1 MCIAKSSVG
10 FLLVLD
16 VVEALSSGQVLLIVL
31 NGLFEV
37 SQGVVTVGDIAVG
50 PAPVQHAFGPAQLL
64 QHGQLLLKVSDGLL
78 EHGHVHFGDA
88 HVPVDLS
95 LQSGVPESQS
105 QTQLGLVAL
114 EGCAVVP
121 NSHVHR
127 RQVAEGAA
135 LPLLVTQIL
144 AHGQL
149 PAVEGQGCVQLA
161 EEPAGS
167 EGVRVSKQSKQEVE
181 RELAP
186 LQIFVLSAPV
196 G

>member
-1 MCIAKSSVG
+1 MCIAESSVG
-10 FLLVLD
+10 FLLVLY

-31 NGLFEV
+31 NGLLKV

-50 PAPVQHAFGPAQLL
+50 PAPVQHALSPAQLL
-64 QHGQLLLKVSDGLL
+64 QHGQLLLKVADGLL
-78 EHGHVHFGDA
+78 EHAHVHLGDA

-95 LQSGVPESQS
+95 LQPGIPESQS

-121 NSHVHR
+121 HSHVHR

-135 LPLLVTQIL
+135 FPLLVAQIL

-149 PAVEGQGCVQLA
+149 LAVEGQGCVQLA
-161 EEPAGS
+161 EEPA
-167 EGVRVSKQSKQEVE
+167 
-181 RELAP
+181 
-186 LQIFVLSAPV
+186 
-196 G
+196 